1 MTTDTSL
8 TSALASSNTISA
20 SASNT
25 ASTAAA
31 TALTST
37 AAGQSAQ
44 TTQVGQQELSS
55 NFSQF
60 LKLLTTQ
67 MQNQDPMNPMDSSQF
82 TQQLV
87 EYSQVEQ
94 QLNTNTKLDN
104 LTTLSMNSTLS
115 LALGYVGKDITYTS
129 ADMNFDGATPVSI
142 SYNLPTTAT
151 TSIANIVDS
160 TGNTIDTFPVSGTSG
175 TNNISWDGKQSDG
188 TTAPSG
194 TYSLQ
199 IVATDAT
206 GAAETVTTAVTG
218 LVHGVENQNGVP
230 NLLVGSRAVPLG
242 NVINANSPPP
252 VTAAGA

>member
-1 MTTDTSL
+1 MTANTSIN
-8 TSALASSNTISA
+8 SALGNNSLSGT
-20 SASNT
+20 ASNA

-31 TALTST
+31 SALTST
-37 AAGQSAQ
+37 AAGKSAQ

-151 TSIANIVDS
+151 TSIANIIDS

-175 TNNISWDGKQSDG
+175 TNNI
-188 TTAPSG
+188 
-194 TYSLQ
+194 
-199 IVATDAT
+199 
-206 GAAETVTTAVTG
+206 
-218 LVHGVENQNGVP
+218 
-230 NLLVGSRAVPLG
+230 
-242 NVINANSPPP
+242 
-252 VTAAGA
+252 